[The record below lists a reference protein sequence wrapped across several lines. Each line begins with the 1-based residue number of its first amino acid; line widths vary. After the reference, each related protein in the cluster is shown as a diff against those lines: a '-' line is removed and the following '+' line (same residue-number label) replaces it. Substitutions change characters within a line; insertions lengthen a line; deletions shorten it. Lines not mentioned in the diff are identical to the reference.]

1 MSRAPQKNKP
11 EEIFRILENDAR
23 VIPEDISTMTG
34 VPLTEVRKTIQTAEE
49 DGTIVKYKT
58 MVDWDRIGIEQV
70 WALIEVRVKPEREVG
85 FHRIAER
92 ICRFP
97 EARSVYL
104 LSGTYDIAVI
114 TVCKTMQ
121 EVSEFASQKLA
132 TLDNVE
138 GTVTHFM
145 LKRYKQDGE
154 LLDGTSKSKR
164 LPLTL

>member
-1 MSRAPQKNKP
+1 MSRTPHKNKR

-23 VIPEDISTMTG
+23 VIPEDIATMTG

-70 WALIEVRVKPEREVG
+70 WSLIEVRVRPEREVG
-85 FHRIAER
+85 FDRIAER

-114 TVCKTMQ
+114 AVCKTMQ

-154 LLDGTSKSKR
+154 VLDGTSKSKR